1 MVLKLEHLQ
10 RSGSSELRGALNAMR
25 PALPSMGDDVRV
37 SPGPKQ
43 ASGLPRGPEVV
54 EAVLGASRV
63 LVAVAARSLAEV
75 AEEVTLPQ
83 YRALVVLAAKGP
95 QRSVSL
101 AEALGVTPPTATRM
115 CDRLVRKG
123 LVRRRGARDDRRE
136 VRVSLT
142 PAGQELVQEVT
153 RRRRAEI
160 EAMLA
165 KIAPG
170 DQAAMVELFGALARA
185 AGEPPERDWSLGWE
199 L

>member
-1 MVLKLEHLQ
+1 
-10 RSGSSELRGALNAMR
+10 
-25 PALPSMGDDVRV
+25 MGDDVGV
-37 SPGPKQ
+37 PLEPQQ
-43 ASGLPRGPEVV
+43 ASSLTRGPEVV

-83 YRALVVLAAKGP
+83 YRALVVLAAMGP
-95 QRSVSL
+95 QRAVSL

-123 LVRRRGARDDRRE
+123 LVRRRGARGDRRE

-142 PAGQELVQEVT
+142 AAGQALVEEVT

-160 EAMLA
+160 ESMLA
-165 KIAPG
+165 KIAPE